1 MPHSVFRHS
10 RFLQIDLKLS
20 NTLECWPFR
29 PYVREMFVN
38 KNYKVMIYNVFFTD
52 HDVVY
57 FQIKTNE
64 KYVSLLINTLKA
76 WLQNGDR

>member
-1 MPHSVFRHS
+1 
-10 RFLQIDLKLS
+10 
-20 NTLECWPFR
+20 
-29 PYVREMFVN
+29 
-38 KNYKVMIYNVFFTD
+38 MIYNVFFTD

-57 FQIKTNE
+57 FQIETNE